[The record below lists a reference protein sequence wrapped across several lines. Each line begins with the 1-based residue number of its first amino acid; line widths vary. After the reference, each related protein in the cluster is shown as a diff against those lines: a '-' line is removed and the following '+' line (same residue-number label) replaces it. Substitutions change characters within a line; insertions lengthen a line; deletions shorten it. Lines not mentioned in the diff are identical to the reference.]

1 MVTGG
6 IRRRPVVDEV
16 LDSGVA
22 MVGMATA
29 LAIDPALPRKWRL
42 GHNSQPQLQPVRWK
56 LEPLA
61 ALASMAMVKFQ
72 LRRLSKGRRP
82 KPNVS
87 PLRAFLV
94 DQVRSAIRT
103 RSYRRLMA
111 AR

>member
-6 IRRRPVVDEV
+6 IRRRPVVDKV

-22 MVGMATA
+22 MVGIATA
-29 LAIDPALPRKWRL
+29 LAIDPALPREWRL

-56 LEPLA
+56 IKPLA

-94 DQVRSAIRT
+94 DQVRFIIRT
-103 RSYRRLMA
+103 RRYRRLMA
-111 AR
+111 PR